1 MRADAGAN
9 TEIVLNG
16 IPRATI
22 HDLRTPL
29 TSIRGYAQ
37 LLLRGIKSE
46 EQARRAH
53 ETIFRETERLA
64 RMLDQLSKVAEAAN
78 GPRDAAAVRFDLAP
92 TAAGAVEEARARW
105 PEHRFVCTEAPALD
119 VQADPRYVKEAL
131 GALLDNAA
139 AYSEAGST
147 VEVTVRAQG
156 DEALVSVR
164 DEGIGIP
171 AEELESV
178 FELFRRGSN
187 ASQAPSSAARGL
199 GVGLYLARASVQEA
213 GGRLWAESE
222 VSVRSTFH
230 LALPLA

>member
-1 MRADAGAN
+1 MSVDSPAN
-9 TEIVLNG
+9 TETILHG

-46 EQARRAH
+46 QQAHRAH

-64 RMLDQLSKVAEAAN
+64 RMLDQLSKVADVAS
-78 GPRDAAAVRFDLAP
+78 GPRETTRVRFDLAR
-92 TAAGAVEEARARW
+92 AVAGAIEEARARW
-105 PEHRFVCTEAPALD
+105 PEHHFASADSPAIE
-119 VQADPRYVKEAL
+119 VQADPRFVREAV

-139 AYSEAGST
+139 GYSEAGST
-147 VEVTVRAQG
+147 IDVAIRSEG
-156 DEALVSVR
+156 GEARVSVR

-171 AEELESV
+171 PEELETI
-178 FELFRRGSN
+178 FECFRRASN
-187 ASQAPSSAARGL
+187 ASRAPSLAARGL
-199 GVGLYLARASVQEA
+199 GVGLYLARATAEEA

-222 VSVRSTFH
+222 LALRSTFH